1 MPIDK
6 TASRHEPTVPGVSN
20 SRRPRVIRPVLSRVE
35 QICVAIL
42 DFITT
47 HGCRVTLSQL
57 RRRLNASRYP
67 GTFDAAVRQL
77 QDLHAITIEKEPGT
91 RRQWVTLVEIPKQL
105 EATRPQPKRRR
116 HRPRSRGQ
124 SPWFQSLMT
133 RRTAEQFASLI
144 SELRDAIR
152 EGQSEKS
159 RQAARRIV
167 DRLREQ
173 GA

>member
-1 MPIDK
+1 MPIDR
-6 TASRHEPTVPGVSN
+6 TASGPEPTVPVTEPQCPRD
-20 SRRPRVIRPVLSRVE
+20 SRPDLSPVD
-35 QICVAIL
+35 QICVRIL
-42 DFITT
+42 GFIKT
-47 HGCRVTLSQL
+47 HECRVTLSQL
-57 RRRLNASRYP
+57 RRGLNASRYH
-67 GTFDAAVRQL
+67 GTFDAAVRHL
-77 QDLHAITIEKEPGT
+77 QDLGAMTIEKEPGS
-91 RRQWVTLVEIPKQL
+91 RRQWVTLVEAPSEFK
-105 EATRPQPKRRR
+105 ATRPQPTRRL

-124 SPWFQSLMT
+124 SPWFRSLMT
-133 RRTAEQFASLI
+133 RRTAEQFANLI

>member
-6 TASRHEPTVPGVSN
+6 TAWQLKPTVPVTEP
-20 SRRPRVIRPVLSRVE
+20 RRPRGRGPDLSLRDLMYVR
-35 QICVAIL
+35 IL
-42 DFITT
+42 HFITT

-57 RRRLNASRYP
+57 RRGLNASRYH

-77 QDLHAITIEKEPGT
+77 QDLGAITIEQEPGT
-91 RRQWVTLVEIPKQL
+91 RRLWLTLVEIPKQQ
-105 EATRPQPKRRR
+105 ETTRPQPKRRL

-124 SPWFQSLMT
+124 TNWFQSLMT

-144 SELRDAIR
+144 TELRDAIR
-152 EGQSEKS
+152 EGESEKS
-159 RQAARRIV
+159 RRAAGLIV
-167 DRLREQ
+167 DRLRKQ